1 MKQYLDVLKDILE
14 NGKKKS
20 DPQGV
25 GNIARCGY
33 QMRFSMDDGF
43 PLITERSLKGS
54 WKAIVAEMLW
64 FLSGSTHIEDLH
76 KYGVHVWDQWVT
88 AEICASLGLSP
99 GELGPLY
106 GKQWRAFNG
115 GKEKPIDQ
123 ISTVIEGLKRNPDS
137 RRHLVTSW
145 NPAEIDDVFI
155 APCHG
160 IFHLFHSDGVLDL
173 HLFQRS
179 ADVPVGVPFN
189 IAGYSLLLL
198 MIAQVTGL
206 KAGELVHTLSDAHIY
221 MDQIESIKVL
231 LIRDPRPL
239 PRVTINPE
247 VQNILEFRPEDFIL
261 ERYDPHP
268 SMKIPVAL

>member
-1 MKQYLDVLKDILE
+1 MKQYLEVVESILTR
-14 NGKKKS
+14 GKKKS

-33 QMRFSMDDGF
+33 QMRFSMKEGF
-43 PLITERSLKGS
+43 PLITGRSLKGS
-54 WKAIVAEMLW
+54 WRAIVAEMLW
-64 FLSGSTHIEDLH
+64 FLSGSTNIKDLH
-76 KYGVHVWDQWVT
+76 KHGVHVWDQWAT
-88 AEICASLGLSP
+88 AEICASLGLPP

-106 GKQWRAFNG
+106 GKQWRSFNG
-115 GKEKPIDQ
+115 GKEKQIDQ
-123 ISTVIEGLKRNPDS
+123 ISTIIQGLKRNPDS
-137 RRHLVTSW
+137 RRYLVTSW

-189 IAGYSLLLL
+189 IAGYALLLL

-206 KAGELVHTLSDAHIY
+206 EAGELVHTLSDAHIY
-221 MDQIESIKVL
+221 VDQIESMKL
-231 LIRDPRPL
+231 LLTREPRPL
-239 PRVTINPE
+239 PHVGINHA
-247 VQNILEFRPEDFIL
+247 VQNIFDFRPEDFVL
-261 ERYDPHP
+261 EGYDPHP
-268 SMKIPVAL
+268 SIKIPVAL